1 MPRKSLTATAMGE
14 VRPAIQ
20 SAVCY
25 FFLNGFLFGVWAS
38 RIPTIRD
45 KLSLGEQELGLLLLC
60 MGVGAVLAMA
70 LTGRWCDNLGQYYVA
85 KRAAWLMAA
94 NIPLLALAP
103 NTLTLGIVMFLYGAF
118 GGALDMAMNGFAT
131 EVEAAYRKSIMSRL
145 HGTWSIGA
153 GTGAATGI
161 LASSAGAG
169 PAQHFL
175 LATVLMMAVLFL
187 VDRASWTRSD
197 GGSVAPAKIIVL
209 PSGRLAKIGIVALV
223 AFMAEGVV
231 QDWGA
236 LYVVDRFDQT
246 EAIGA
251 SGLVWFAVAMVTMRL
266 SGDMIIDRF
275 GPRNS
280 VIFAACAGAFGSII
294 TVAAPVHWIV
304 WIGYAIMGVG
314 FSLLA
319 PIAFAEASRQ
329 KTYSKGHAMAAVTM
343 LGYGGMLIG
352 PPVIGGVAEVFSLR
366 HGFGLIAVLSLS
378 LLLLA
383 RYFRAPTRTEN
394 G

>member
-1 MPRKSLTATAMGE
+1 MGE
-14 VRPAIQ
+14 VKPGIR

-60 MGVGAVLAMA
+60 MGVGAVMAMA
-70 LTGRWCDNLGQYYVA
+70 LTGRWCDHLGQYYVA

-103 NTLTLGIVMFLYGAF
+103 STLTLGIVMFLYGAF

-131 EVEAAYRKSIMSRL
+131 EVEATYRKSIMSRL

-161 LASSAGAG
+161 LASLAGVG
-169 PAQHFL
+169 PFLHFL
-175 LATVLMMAVLFL
+175 IATSVMVAVLFF
-187 VDRASWTRSD
+187 VDRANWTKSD
-197 GGSVAPAKIIVL
+197 SGSVPPAKIIVL
-209 PSGRLAKIGIVALV
+209 PSGRLAMIGLVALV

-236 LYVVDRFDQT
+236 LYVVDRFDQS

-266 SGDMIIDRF
+266 SGDVIIDRF

-280 VIFAACAGAFGSII
+280 VIFAACAGALGSVI
-294 TVAAPVHWIV
+294 TVLASVHWVV
-304 WIGYAIMGVG
+304 WVGYAVMGTG
-314 FSLLA
+314 FALLA
-319 PIAFAEASRQ
+319 PVAFAEAARQ
-329 KTYSKGHAMAAVTM
+329 KEYSKGHAMAAVTM
-343 LGYGGMLIG
+343 LGYGGLLIG
-352 PPVIGGVAEVFSLR
+352 PPVIGGVAELFSLR
-366 HGFGLIAVLSLS
+366 HGFALIALLSLS
-378 LLLLA
+378 LLLVTK
-383 RYFRAPTRTEN
+383 YFRAPSNVET

>member
-1 MPRKSLTATAMGE
+1 MGE
-14 VRPAIQ
+14 VKPGIR

-45 KLSLGEQELGLLLLC
+45 KLALGEQELGLLLLC
-60 MGVGAVLAMA
+60 MGVGAVMAMA
-70 LTGRWCDNLGQYYVA
+70 LTGRWCDRLGQYYVA

-94 NIPLLALAP
+94 NVPLLALAP
-103 NTLTLGIVMFLYGAF
+103 DTLTLGIVMFLYGAF

-169 PAQHFL
+169 PALHFTI
-175 LATVLMMAVLFL
+175 ATVVMMAVLFL
-187 VDRASWTRSD
+187 VDRAHWSRSD
-197 GGSVAPAKIIVL
+197 GGALPPARIIVL
-209 PSGRLAKIGIVALV
+209 PSGRLAMIGFVALV

-266 SGDMIIDRF
+266 SGDVIIDRF

-280 VIFAACAGAFGSII
+280 VIFAACAGAVGSVI
-294 TVAAPVHWIV
+294 TVLAAVHWVV
-304 WIGYAIMGVG
+304 WIGYAVMGTG

-319 PIAFAEASRQ
+319 PIAFAEAARQ
-329 KTYSKGHAMAAVTM
+329 RDFSKGHAMAAVTM

-352 PPVIGGVAEVFSLR
+352 PPVMGGVAELFSLR
-366 HGFGLIAVLSLS
+366 HGFALIAVLSLS
-378 LLLLA
+378 LLLVTK
-383 RYFRAPTRTEN
+383 YFRTPSKAEA

>member
-1 MPRKSLTATAMGE
+1 MPHTSLTATAMGE
-14 VRPAIQ
+14 VRPAIR

-45 KLSLGEQELGLLLLC
+45 KLSLGEQQLGLLLLC
-60 MGVGAVLAMA
+60 MGVGAVMAMA
-70 LTGRWCDNLGQYYVA
+70 LSGRWCDTFGQYFVA

-103 NTLTLGIVMFLYGAF
+103 SPLTLGIVMFLYGAF

-131 EVEAAYRKSIMSRL
+131 EVEAACEKSIMSRM

-169 PAQHFL
+169 LVLHFL
-175 LATVLMMAVLFL
+175 LATVAMMAVLFF
-187 VDRASWTRSD
+187 VDRANWTKSD
-197 GGSVAPAKIIVL
+197 GGILPPAKIIVL
-209 PSGRLAKIGIVALV
+209 PGGRLAMIGVVALV

-280 VIFAACAGAFGSII
+280 VVFAACAGACGSFI

-304 WIGYAIMGVG
+304 WIGYAVMGTG
-314 FSLLA
+314 LSLLA
-319 PIAFAEASRQ
+319 PIAFAEAARQ
-329 KTYSKGHAMAAVTM
+329 KAYSKGHAMAAVTM

-352 PPVIGGVAEVFSLR
+352 PPLIGGVAELFSLR

-378 LLLLA
+378 LLLVA
-383 RYFRAPTRTEN
+383 KYFRAASQS
-394 G
+394 GAG

>member
-1 MPRKSLTATAMGE
+1 MGE
-14 VRPAIQ
+14 VRPAVR
-20 SAVCY
+20 SVVCY

-70 LTGRWCDNLGQYYVA
+70 LSGRWCDHRGQYYVA
-85 KRAAWLMAA
+85 KRAAWLMASTV
-94 NIPLLALAP
+94 PFLALTP
-103 NTLTLGIVMFLYGAF
+103 GTMTLGIVMFLYGAF

-131 EVEAAYRKSIMSRL
+131 EVETAHKKSIMSRM
-145 HGTWSIGA
+145 HGMWSIGA

-175 LATVLMMAVLFL
+175 LATALMMALLFFA
-187 VDRASWTRSD
+187 DRANWTKPD
-197 GGSVAPAKIIVL
+197 HGGSVPPARIIVV

-246 EAIGA
+246 ESIGA

-266 SGDMIIDRF
+266 SGDMIIERF

-280 VIFAACAGAFGSII
+280 VIFAACAGACGSVI
-294 TVAAPVHWIV
+294 TVLAPAYWGV
-304 WIGYAIMGVG
+304 WIGYAVMGSG

-319 PIAFAEASRQ
+319 PIAFAEAARQ

-343 LGYGGMLIG
+343 LGYGGILIG
-352 PPVIGGVAEVFSLR
+352 PPLIGGVAELFSLR

-378 LLLLA
+378 LLLVA
-383 RYFRAPTRTEN
+383 KYFRAPERTAA

>member
-1 MPRKSLTATAMGE
+1 MPHTSLTATAMGE
-14 VRPAIQ
+14 VRPAIR

-45 KLSLGEQELGLLLLC
+45 KLSLGEQQLGLLLLC
-60 MGVGAVLAMA
+60 MGVGAVMAMA
-70 LTGRWCDNLGQYYVA
+70 LSGRWCDTFGQYFVA

-103 NTLTLGIVMFLYGAF
+103 SPLTLGIVMFLYGAF

-131 EVEAAYRKSIMSRL
+131 EVEAACEKSIMSRM

-169 PAQHFL
+169 LVLHFL
-175 LATVLMMAVLFL
+175 LATVAMMAVLFF
-187 VDRASWTRSD
+187 VDLANGTKSD
-197 GGSVAPAKIIVL
+197 GGILPPAKIIVL
-209 PSGRLAKIGIVALV
+209 PGGRLAMIGVVALV

-280 VIFAACAGAFGSII
+280 VVFAACAGACGSFI

-304 WIGYAIMGVG
+304 WIGYAVMGTG
-314 FSLLA
+314 LSLLA
-319 PIAFAEASRQ
+319 PIAFAEAARQ
-329 KTYSKGHAMAAVTM
+329 KAYSKGHAMAAVTM

-352 PPVIGGVAEVFSLR
+352 PPLIGGVAELFSLR

-378 LLLLA
+378 LLLVA
-383 RYFRAPTRTEN
+383 KYFRAASQS
-394 G
+394 GAG

>member
-1 MPRKSLTATAMGE
+1 MGE
-14 VRPAIQ
+14 VKPGIR

-60 MGVGAVLAMA
+60 MGVGAVMAMA
-70 LTGRWCDNLGQYYVA
+70 LTGRWCDRLGQYYVA

-94 NIPLLALAP
+94 NVPLLALAP
-103 NTLTLGIVMFLYGAF
+103 DTLTLGIVMFLYGAF

-161 LASSAGAG
+161 LASSAGTG
-169 PAQHFL
+169 PALHFTI
-175 LATVLMMAVLFL
+175 ATVVMMAVLFF
-187 VDRASWTRSD
+187 VDRAHWSRSD
-197 GGSVAPAKIIVL
+197 GGALPPARIIVL
-209 PSGRLAKIGIVALV
+209 PSGRLAMIGFVALV

-266 SGDMIIDRF
+266 SGDVIIDRF

-280 VIFAACAGAFGSII
+280 VIFAACAGALGSVI
-294 TVAAPVHWIV
+294 TVIASVHWVV
-304 WIGYAIMGVG
+304 WIGYAVMGTG
-314 FSLLA
+314 FALLA
-319 PIAFAEASRQ
+319 PIAFAEAARQ
-329 KTYSKGHAMAAVTM
+329 RDFSKGHAMAAVTM

-352 PPVIGGVAEVFSLR
+352 PPVIGGVAELFSLR
-366 HGFGLIAVLSLS
+366 HGFALIAVLSLS
-378 LLLLA
+378 LLLVTK
-383 RYFRAPTRTEN
+383 YFRTPSKAEA